1 MSIKTRPVSLQFSL
15 PVIDTKKIVF
25 NIIKPF
31 KTSTSFLNSTFS
43 KMTSN
48 FKNNVLPSLVSK
60 ISLSRKNSSTAFS
73 AADFSPTPSSRTGPF
88 QLKRLTVLKK
98 FAKKKR
104 EVDDTSSQLQ
114 PRKFRNISM
123 SSLKKVGKYALLG
136 LLALVVVI
144 GGAGIIGDTD
154 TPKTGRAKV
163 LGAKATQDINR
174 EFLFPL
180 TNSEGEEVSNLKYV
194 IQAAELRDEIVVKG
208 QRATAIEG
216 RTFLIFTLKITNE
229 HSQAI
234 EMSTRDYIR
243 LSVNG
248 NEDEW
253 LAPDIHNDP
262 VEIQAISTKNTRVG
276 FPINDTDSNL
286 VLRVG
291 EINGEKETISL
302 ELN

>member
-31 KTSTSFLNSTFS
+31 KTSISFLNFTFS

-60 ISLSRKNSSTAFS
+60 ISLSKKNSNPAFS
-73 AADFSPTPSSRTGPF
+73 VADFSPTPPSRTAPF
-88 QLKRLTVLKK
+88 QLKRLNIFK
-98 FAKKKR
+98 FAKKKE
-104 EVDDTSSQLQ
+104 EVSDISSQLQ
-114 PRKFRNISM
+114 SRKFRNISKF
-123 SSLKKVGKYALLG
+123 SLKKVGKYALLG
-136 LLALVVVI
+136 LIALIVVA
-144 GGAGIIGDTD
+144 GGARIIGSVN
-154 TPKTGRAKV
+154 TPESARV
-163 LGAKATQDINR
+163 EILGAKASQDINK

-194 IQAAELRDEIVVKG
+194 IQAVELRDEIVVKG

-216 RTFLIFTLKITNE
+216 RTFLILTLKITNE

-234 EMSTRDYIR
+234 EMTTRDYIR

-276 FPINDTDSNL
+276 FPLNDADNNL

-291 EINGEKETISL
+291 EINGEKEKISL